1 MAGTELCMRWLEKK
15 HGFDPMLFLLYRKL
29 RLLYDKSLRQDAQ
42 LAEKKTARND
52 NTAEVTGS
60 IISLSEMK
68 GG

>member
-1 MAGTELCMRWLEKK
+1 MGLIPCFFYHNRE
-15 HGFDPMLFLLYRKL
+15 L

-42 LAEKKTARND
+42 PAEKKTARND

-60 IISLSEMK
+60 IMSLSEMK